1 MNSLSLSLQEEWSP
15 ELLSE
20 LQRAVPVLESGSLDL
35 DEDEIP
41 GGGSRTSGSFQGPTS
56 WSIQNALAGWPHT
69 SREDSGL
76 RWGGWAREAGQLVD
90 PGSFQ
95 GPLPDDLLSD
105 NAMAL
110 PMSTLTSG
118 KRKTYPN
125 KSTFQAHVCC
135 VMDPLQVPQVI
146 ESLQS
151 NAHFKSVR
159 SWTYAYRIISPFDG
173 QTHEASEDDNDIGA
187 GEKMLGLLKRMGL
200 ENLLLVISRWDLGS
214 SNRLGAELFKCVNE
228 QCKDLLKELQQAVRE
243 SLPSDELL
251 LGRSRGYSSG
261 TTALQDG
268 QGDESGVTS
277 FIDSEQGG
285 LGGLASCDSDQF
297 EDTGLDPFLSAG
309 ATSRHVDLRA
319 VGATPS
325 PELLYAS
332 RGVCAQPARRL
343 PGMMAGSPP
352 KRSTAAGPYAAG
364 PCTGAPELRVQRCSV
379 VPRAPTH
386 TTESRMSSE
395 ASAMLSARERVGSND
410 SRGGSA
416 SHDCSD
422 QGSTVAAFLT
432 ELETADSGFAA
443 SARMSNE
450 DLIQMCKQLR
460 SEREGLTEELEALG
474 KHDEVIQNLN
484 MPLFMEQQQK
494 RETKRRRHPTSIQPS
509 SLLAK

>member
-1 MNSLSLSLQEEWSP
+1 MNSLTLSLQEEWSP

-20 LQRAVPVLESGSLDL
+20 LQRAVPVLENGSFDL

-41 GGGSRTSGSFQGPTS
+41 GGGSRTSGSGQGPSSS

-76 RWGGWAREAGQLVD
+76 RWGGWAQEAGQIVGA
-90 PGSFQ
+90 GSFQ
-95 GPLPDDLLSD
+95 GSLPDDLLSD

-146 ESLQS
+146 ESLQNS
-151 NAHFKSVR
+151 AHFKSVR

-173 QTHEASEDDNDIGA
+173 QTHEASQDDTDIGA

-228 QCKDLLKELQQAVRE
+228 QCKDLLKQLQQAVRE
-243 SLPSDELL
+243 SLPQDELL
-251 LGRSRGYSSG
+251 IGRSRGYSSG
-261 TTALQDG
+261 TTAPQDG
-268 QGDESGVTS
+268 QGDESGVIS
-277 FIDSEQGG
+277 LLGSEQGG
-285 LGGLASCDSDQF
+285 QGGLGSSESDQF
-297 EDTGLDPFLSAG
+297 EDTGLDPLISAG

-325 PELLYAS
+325 PELFYAS
-332 RGVCAQPARRL
+332 RGVCVQPTRRL
-343 PGMMAGSPP
+343 AGMLVGSSP
-352 KRSTAAGPYAAG
+352 KRSG
-364 PCTGAPELRVQRCSV
+364 PCAGAPELRVQRCSV
-379 VPRAPTH
+379 APRAPTV
-386 TTESRMSSE
+386 TTESRMSSSE
-395 ASAMLSARERVGSND
+395 ASAMLYSREQGGSHG
-410 SRGGSA
+410 SRGGTA
-416 SHDCSD
+416 SHDGLD
-422 QGSTVAAFLT
+422 HGSTVTAFLT
-432 ELETADSGFAA
+432 ELESADSGLV

-450 DLIQMCKQLR
+450 ELLQMCKQLR
-460 SEREGLTEELEALG
+460 SEREGHTEELEALG
-474 KHDEVIQNLN
+474 KHDEVIKNLK
-484 MPLFMEQQQK
+484 MPLFLETQTR
-494 RETKRRRHPTSIQPS
+494 RETKRRRQPASLQPS
-509 SLLAK
+509 SLIAK

>member
-20 LQRAVPVLESGSLDL
+20 LQNAVPVLESGSFDL

-41 GGGSRTSGSFQGPTS
+41 GGSCTSGSFQGPS
-56 WSIQNALAGWPHT
+56 NWSIQNALAGWPHT

-76 RWGGWAREAGQLVD
+76 RWGEWAREAGQIVS

-118 KRKTYPN
+118 KRKVYPN

-135 VMDPLQVPQVI
+135 VMDPLQVPQVM
-146 ESLQS
+146 EALQS
-151 NAHFKSVR
+151 NARFKSVR

-187 GEKMLGLLKRMGL
+187 GDKMLGLLKRMGL

-243 SLPSDELL
+243 TMPSDELL
-251 LGRSRGYSSG
+251 LGRSGGYSTG

-268 QGDESGVTS
+268 PGDESGITS
-277 FIDSEQGG
+277 FIESEHGGQRG
-285 LGGLASCDSDQF
+285 LGSCDSDQF
-297 EDTGLDPFLSAG
+297 EDTGLDLFISPG
-309 ATSRHVDLRA
+309 ATSRHVDMRA
-319 VGATPS
+319 VGVTPP

-332 RGVCAQPARRL
+332 RGVCAQPTRRL
-343 PGMMAGSPP
+343 PGMMAGSTP
-352 KRSTAAGPYAAG
+352 KRSNAAVPHAAG
-364 PCTGAPELRVQRCSV
+364 PCTGAPELRVQRCLV

-386 TTESRMSSE
+386 TESRMSSE
-395 ASAMLSARERVGSND
+395 ASGVLSDRVRVGSND
-410 SRGGSA
+410 FREGSA
-416 SHDCSD
+416 SHECLDH
-422 QGSTVAAFLT
+422 GTTVAAFLT
-432 ELETADSGFAA
+432 ELETTDSGHAA

-460 SEREGLTEELEALG
+460 GESQGLTKELDTLG
-474 KHDEVIQNLN
+474 KHDEVIQNLK
-484 MPLFMEQQQK
+484 MPLFNEQQQRK
-494 RETKRRRHPTSIQPS
+494 DTKRRRHPNANVVQPR
-509 SLLAK
+509 SLSPK